1 MKTVSF
7 HINFKSSSR
16 ALRIQVPVV
25 FFKVLTA
32 AKLAIMIGVLL
43 FLIQISTNIGQS
55 FLIDSAAREQVNLHE
70 QLSELNH
77 QLDEIETQI
86 HATYHHEDLLY
97 LKFGLKNPYQDNKHL
112 GYGGP
117 VSPESAFMHSVHPVR
132 GLHFV
137 VEEKM
142 KHLDRQTIRSKESFD
157 VIKDKIDSKH
167 KKWRY
172 IPSIAPSN
180 GRFSS
185 PFGLRTHPVTG
196 ELDKMHMGIDIS
208 NVRWTPIYATAD
220 GEVEGVRKSEYFGNY
235 VTLKHGDTYLTK
247 YGHMELPV
255 VVDGQQVKRYQLLG
269 YMGNTGRVTGIHVH
283 YEVHKNGVPQDP
295 LKYILPSEYSV
306 E

>member
-97 LKFGLKNPYQDNKHL
+97 LKFGLKNPYQDNEHL

-117 VSPESAFMHSVHPVR
+117 VSPESAFMHSVLPVR
-132 GLHFV
+132 GLHYV

-142 KHLDRQTIRSKESFD
+142 KHLDRLTIRSKESFD

-167 KKWRY
+167 
-172 IPSIAPSN
+172 
-180 GRFSS
+180 
-185 PFGLRTHPVTG
+185 
-196 ELDKMHMGIDIS
+196 
-208 NVRWTPIYATAD
+208 
-220 GEVEGVRKSEYFGNY
+220 
-235 VTLKHGDTYLTK
+235 
-247 YGHMELPV
+247 
-255 VVDGQQVKRYQLLG
+255 
-269 YMGNTGRVTGIHVH
+269 
-283 YEVHKNGVPQDP
+283 
-295 LKYILPSEYSV
+295 
-306 E
+306 

>member
-1 MKTVSF
+1 M
-7 HINFKSSSR
+7 
-16 ALRIQVPVV
+16 
-25 FFKVLTA
+25 
-32 AKLAIMIGVLL
+32 
-43 FLIQISTNIGQS
+43 
-55 FLIDSAAREQVNLHE
+55 
-70 QLSELNH
+70 
-77 QLDEIETQI
+77 
-86 HATYHHEDLLY
+86 
-97 LKFGLKNPYQDNKHL
+97 
-112 GYGGP
+112 
-117 VSPESAFMHSVHPVR
+117 
-132 GLHFV
+132 
-137 VEEKM
+137 
-142 KHLDRQTIRSKESFD
+142 
-157 VIKDKIDSKH
+157 
-167 KKWRY
+167 
-172 IPSIAPSN
+172 
-180 GRFSS
+180 
-185 PFGLRTHPVTG
+185 RTHPVTG